1 MNNLEITLPVE
12 LASDGLTL
20 EEIGALYVLMALPKL
35 DRKSKWFIDDSLL
48 EYLNYFID
56 EEIVIPSKEDGNLG
70 IEIDLT
76 WL

>member
-1 MNNLEITLPVE
+1 MTDITLPVD

-35 DRKSKWFIDDSLL
+35 NRKSKWFIDDKLL
-48 EYLNYFID
+48 AYLNYFID
-56 EEIVIPSKEDGNLG
+56 EEIVIPSGEDGNLN